1 MAPEGKGRERGKCKF
16 QNRTRRRSEAVIH
29 CNRVN
34 GCTVRIAAFGQDRFQ
49 GHQELRFG
57 LLSARSAVTR
67 VSELSRRFRRSLI
80 VSAI

>member
-1 MAPEGKGRERGKCKF
+1 LSFVDVFGK
-16 QNRTRRRSEAVIH
+16 
-29 CNRVN
+29 
-34 GCTVRIAAFGQDRFQ
+34 AAIGQDRFQ

-67 VSELSRRFRRSLI
+67 VSELSRRFRKSLI